1 MGAILGPFPEFFLKN
16 KLIKLEVSN
25 SDVELCYTD
34 DYGGFTLLLG
44 EWNRR
49 KISES
54 ADWTFPH

>member
-34 DYGGFTLLLG
+34 DYGGFL
-44 EWNRR
+44 RCY
-49 KISES
+49 
-54 ADWTFPH
+54 